1 MLLFNLILTIL
12 FHSYLALYPISIEC
26 FIILFSILWC
36 QFFNLKNHL
45 LRSYSKAEM
54 ILLFLSYLLIR
65 LIYLFSDNMIDDD
78 FYRYLWDGKMI
89 NENFTPYVEPPIF
102 YFNGDQKI
110 SEKWDIILSNI
121 NHPHLPTI
129 YLPVAQMLF
138 FLSVYFFDNNI
149 YGLKFILFT
158 IEFILFIFLFI
169 KSTNKNSEERV
180 EYRNQYKNI
189 WREGLFWLVLSPIFV
204 FHFSHEIHIDILGIL
219 FLVLA
224 YSLLVEIFFSLDETS
239 SSIVKYIYVT
249 VFSLLYVLSI
259 FTKPFGLI
267 IFPFIFIIFKIK
279 KVAISFI
286 VSFTISFVILFYPM
300 IESKSNLTS
309 VNDFY
314 SNFEYNSSLF
324 SILNLILKR
333 EIAEFIHIFI
343 FAILYFIIFLKW
355 NNKIRINKKSFKIG
369 NSIFVLI
376 PFSTIFAYLL
386 LFGPIANPWYLCWV
400 IPFLGMEKYKSIN
413 IVNKYTHKKNKSLSW
428 IEVWLIT
435 IMLAYITPVYLQNT
449 SSYFLNLFIEEK
461 DAYSHNLYLQII
473 QFFPV
478 YIYIFFSKIN
488 FSIIKSKSIPIR
500 SNLINQD
507 K

>member
-36 QFFNLKNHL
+36 LFFNLKNHL

-129 YLPVAQMLF
+129 YLPVAQLLF

-169 KSTNKNSEERV
+169 KSTSKNSETRTA
-180 EYRNQYKNI
+180 YRNQYTNI

-224 YSLLVEIFFSLDETS
+224 YSLLIEIFFSLDETS

-324 SILNLILKR
+324 N
-333 EIAEFIHIFI
+333 
-343 FAILYFIIFLKW
+343 
-355 NNKIRINKKSFKIG
+355 
-369 NSIFVLI
+369 
-376 PFSTIFAYLL
+376 
-386 LFGPIANPWYLCWV
+386 
-400 IPFLGMEKYKSIN
+400 
-413 IVNKYTHKKNKSLSW
+413 
-428 IEVWLIT
+428 
-435 IMLAYITPVYLQNT
+435 
-449 SSYFLNLFIEEK
+449 
-461 DAYSHNLYLQII
+461 
-473 QFFPV
+473 
-478 YIYIFFSKIN
+478 
-488 FSIIKSKSIPIR
+488 
-500 SNLINQD
+500 
-507 K
+507 